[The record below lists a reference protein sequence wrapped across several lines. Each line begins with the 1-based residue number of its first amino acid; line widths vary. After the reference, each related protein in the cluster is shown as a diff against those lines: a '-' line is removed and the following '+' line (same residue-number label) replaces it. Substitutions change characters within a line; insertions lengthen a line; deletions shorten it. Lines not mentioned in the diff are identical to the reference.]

1 MTPLEQMHAKGEG
14 PALAAAIE
22 SMPEKLGEYKM
33 RQFWGEKV
41 LPWLRSGADGSKTA

>member
-1 MTPLEQMHAKGEG
+1 MRAQGEG

-33 RQFWGEKV
+33 RQFWGDTV
-41 LPWLRSGADGSKTA
+41 LPWLKSGMDGSKAV